1 MSELLVISIDC
12 STTSSKAIV
21 WNSDGVALAE
31 ARMEIPLSIPNDGW
45 GEQDPEL
52 WWSATKHSL
61 TQVAKKIDANKIAAL
76 VLTHQRESFACL
88 NENGK
93 AIRPAMLWLD
103 TRAHA
108 QVKQFGTGEVHTI
121 TGKPANPTPAF
132 FKLLWLKENEPDV
145 LLRTKKIVDV
155 HSYLSSRLADIY
167 VAPTASVDPLGL
179 TDIKTGRYSPAL
191 MKTLGILEQQLPS
204 VCQPGDVVAAL
215 SDSVATSLG
224 LPAGVKLV
232 AGGGDGQCAGL
243 GAGAAEP
250 GIGYLN
256 LGTGLIAGV
265 YSEEYRA
272 SFAYRTMM
280 GTIPGSYNYEFFVGA
295 GTYLVNWFKSH
306 QDLGDLQGK
315 SPEQFWGELA
325 AEVPIGSQG
334 LFTLPYWNGALTPYW
349 DQNARGSIIGFTGI
363 HQNQHLY
370 RSILEGIAF
379 ELRLCLESAAAT
391 LRHPLTQLIAM
402 GGGVKSELWCQI
414 LADNLKIPITISH
427 SQESTSLGAAML
439 GFAAI
444 GSYQNTREAAQKMS
458 GTGKTYQPNLENSQE
473 YDRYYEVYRGLFP
486 ALKSSFA
493 AIGELW

>member
-1 MSELLVISIDC
+1 MSESLVISVDC

-21 WNSDGVALAE
+21 WNAAGHALAE
-31 ARMEIPLSIPNDGW
+31 ARMEIPLSIPRDGW

-52 WWSATKHSL
+52 WWSATESALSEVVKL
-61 TQVAKKIDANKIAAL
+61 VDAEKIAAL

-88 NENGK
+88 DENGK

-145 LLRTKKIVDV
+145 LERTKKIVDV
-155 HSYLSSRLADIY
+155 HSYLSNKLAAVY

-179 TDIKTGRYSPAL
+179 TDIKTGGYSVAL
-191 MKTLGILEQQLPS
+191 MKTLGVSEEQLPK
-204 VCQPGDVVAAL
+204 VCQPGEMVAFL
-215 SDSVATSLG
+215 SDSVAISLG
-224 LPAGVKLV
+224 LPPGIKLV

-243 GAGAAEP
+243 GAGVAEA

-280 GTIPGSYNYEFFVGA
+280 GTIAGSYNYEFFVGA
-295 GTYLVNWFKSH
+295 GTYLINWFKSH
-306 QDLGDLQGK
+306 QNLGDLQGK
-315 SPEQFWGELA
+315 SPEQFWEELA
-325 AEVPIGSQG
+325 AEVPIGCEG

-379 ELRLCLESAAAT
+379 ELRLCLESAEAT
-391 LRHPLTQLIAM
+391 LSKPLTQLIAM

-444 GSYQNTREAAQKMS
+444 GSYPNIREAAQKMS
-458 GTGKTYQPNLENSQE
+458 GTGKTFQPNASNSRE
-473 YDRYYEVYRGLFP
+473 YDRYYEVYRGLYP

-493 AIGELW
+493 SIGELL